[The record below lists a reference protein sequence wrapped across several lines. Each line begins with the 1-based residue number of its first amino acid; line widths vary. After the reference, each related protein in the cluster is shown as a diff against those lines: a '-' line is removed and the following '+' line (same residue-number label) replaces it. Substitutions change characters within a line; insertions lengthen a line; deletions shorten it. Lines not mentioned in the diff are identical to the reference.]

1 MTGDAKFT
9 NVFLKVIRN
18 FGDFSSRNVMF
29 WIGTN
34 ERVCNIVN
42 GKRDLCCCIS
52 CSFTGCALPTRDE
65 EVVGKVQRQT
75 CSLVKQL
82 TADAGEK
89 SLDTVLQMSAAD
101 SGNCACLAPLVR
113 YVAVSLGV

>member
-1 MTGDAKFT
+1 
-9 NVFLKVIRN
+9 
-18 FGDFSSRNVMF
+18 MF
-29 WIGTN
+29 WVGTN
-34 ERVCNIVN
+34 ERVCSMVN
-42 GKRDLCCCIS
+42 RKRDLCCCIS

-113 YVAVSLGV
+113 YVAVSLGI